1 MELQTEEL
9 KAAEKLNQLD
19 RILESRA
26 LHGSDYLKSFLK
38 YVVSK
43 SIETPGASL
52 NEYTIATEVFGRRDD
67 FRSRNDSVVR
77 VQASR
82 LRQRL
87 EEYYATEGKTDRIR
101 LELPKGHYH
110 PVFSVFT

>member
-9 KAAEKLNQLD
+9 QAAEKLGQLD
-19 RILESRA
+19 RILESRV

-38 YVVSK
+38 YVVLK
-43 SIETPGASL
+43 SVETPGASV
-52 NEYTIATEVFGRRDD
+52 NEYAIATEVFGRRDD

-82 LRQRL
+82 LRQKL
-87 EEYYATEGKTDRIR
+87 EEYYATEGKKDRIR
-101 LELPKGHYH
+101 IDLPKGH
-110 PVFSVFT
+110 